1 VANLIARN
9 PCEGLLPVT
18 IGSVTISEVLIDRMA
33 SVAPFRGKEAAVSE
47 ALKTACGIAFPA
59 PNRTTSKGAVRAVW
73 AGQGRANLIG
83 CDLPDLSGLAA
94 VTDQGDGVAA
104 VKIEGDGAEAVLARL
119 VPLDLR
125 AASFKRGH
133 TARSLVNHMTA
144 SITRLGP
151 KSFEVMV
158 MRSMAQTLVHELTE
172 AAEGVAAR
180 G

>member
-1 VANLIARN
+1 MANLLART

-18 IGSVTISEVLIDRMA
+18 IGSVTLSEVVIERMA
-33 SVAPFRGKEAAVSE
+33 AVAPFKGKEGAVSA
-47 ALKTACGIAFPA
+47 ALKEACDIVFPA
-59 PNRTTSKGAVRAVW
+59 PNRTSSKGDARAVW
-73 AGQGRANLIG
+73 AGQGRANVIG

-125 AASFKRGH
+125 AATFKRGH
-133 TARSLVNHMTA
+133 TARSLVNHIAA

>member
-1 VANLIARN
+1 MANLVERT

-18 IGSVTISEVLIDRMA
+18 IGSVTLSEVVIERMA
-33 SVAPFRGKEAAVSE
+33 AVAPFKGKEGAVSA
-47 ALKTACGIAFPA
+47 ALKEACDIVFPA
-59 PNRTTSKGAVRAVW
+59 PNRTSSKGDARAVW
-73 AGQGRANLIG
+73 AGQGRANVIG

-125 AASFKRGH
+125 AATFKCGH

-172 AAEGVAAR
+172 AAEGIAAR

>member
-1 VANLIARN
+1 MYLERKEVI
-9 PCEGLLPVT
+9 VT
-18 IGSVTISEVLIDRMA
+18 NFLSVVGVVSRKVPQL
-33 SVAPFRGKEAAVSE
+33 AVK
-47 ALKTACGIAFPA
+47 LNVTGD
-59 PNRTTSKGAVRAVW
+59 
-73 AGQGRANLIG
+73 AG
-83 CDLPDLSGLAA
+83 DLAGLAA
-94 VTDQGDGVAA
+94 VTDQADGVAA
-104 VKIEGDGAEAVLARL
+104 VKIEGDAAEAVLARL

>member
-47 ALKTACGIAFPA
+47 ALMTACGIAFPA

>member
-1 VANLIARN
+1 MANLIARN

-33 SVAPFRGKEAAVSE
+33 SVAPFRGKEAAVSK
-47 ALKTACGIAFPA
+47 ALKTACGIAIPA
-59 PNRTTSKGAVRAVW
+59 PNRTTSKGAARAVW
-73 AGQGRANLIG
+73 AGQGRANVIG

-144 SITRLGP
+144 SIIRLGP

>member
-1 VANLIARN
+1 MANLLART

-18 IGSVTISEVLIDRMA
+18 IGSVTLSEVVIERMA
-33 SVAPFRGKEAAVSE
+33 AVAPFKGKEGAVSA
-47 ALKTACGIAFPA
+47 ALKEACEIAFPA
-59 PNRTTSKGAVRAVW
+59 PNRTSSKGDARAVW
-73 AGQGRANLIG
+73 AGQGRANVIG
-83 CDLPDLSGLAA
+83 CGLPDLSGLAA
-94 VTDQGDGVAA
+94 VTEQGDGVAA

-125 AASFKRGH
+125 AATFKRGH
-133 TARSLVNHMTA
+133 TARSLVNHMAA

>member
-1 VANLIARN
+1 VANLIARSA
-9 PCEGLLPVT
+9 CAGLLPVT
-18 IGSVTISEVLIDRMA
+18 IGSVTLSEVRIDQMA
-33 SVAPFRGKEAAVSE
+33 SVAPFKGKEAMVSE
-47 ALKTACGIAFPA
+47 ALKAACGIAFPA
-59 PNRTTSKGAVRAVW
+59 PNRTTSKGAARAVW
-73 AGQGRANLIG
+73 AGQGRANVIG

-94 VTDQGDGVAA
+94 VTDQADGVAA
-104 VKIEGDGAEAVLARL
+104 VKIEGDGAEAALARL

-125 AASFKRGH
+125 AATFKRGH

-144 SITRLGP
+144 SISRLGP
-151 KSFEVMV
+151 KSFEIMV

>member
-1 VANLIARN
+1 VANLVART

-18 IGSVTISEVLIDRMA
+18 IGSVTLSEVVIERMA
-33 SVAPFRGKEAAVSE
+33 AVAPFKGKEGAVSA
-47 ALKTACGIAFPA
+47 ALKEACDIVFPA
-59 PNRTTSKGAVRAVW
+59 PNRTSSKGDARAVW
-73 AGQGRANLIG
+73 AGQGRANVIG

-125 AASFKRGH
+125 AATFKRGH
-133 TARSLVNHMTA
+133 TARSLVNHMAA